1 MPIFLG
7 KLSSKE
13 GVSLRMENKPKQEEI
28 GRKVFWDWD
37 SLYVGQNKVEQWK
50 GKKKKQQHSTDRSWP
65 TMQMQLPRHMVMLKP
80 AKPLST
86 KYC

>member
-50 GKKKKQQHSTDRSWP
+50 GKKKNNNTALIGAGRLCKCNYLVTW
-65 TMQMQLPRHMVMLKP
+65 
-80 AKPLST
+80 
-86 KYC
+86 

>member
-50 GKKKKQQHSTDRSWP
+50 GKKKNQQHSTDKSWP
-65 TMQMQLPRHMVMLKP
+65 PMQMQLSRHMMMLKP

>member
-50 GKKKKQQHSTDRSWP
+50 GKKKKNNNTALIRAGRLCKCNYLV
-65 TMQMQLPRHMVMLKP
+65 T
-80 AKPLST
+80 
-86 KYC
+86 

>member
-50 GKKKKQQHSTDRSWP
+50 GKKKTNNNTALIGAGRQCKCNYLVTW
-65 TMQMQLPRHMVMLKP
+65 
-80 AKPLST
+80 
-86 KYC
+86 